1 MKLGTYPWAAHGH
14 MDTTVFFLKGLVV
27 GFVIAAPVGPVGI
40 LCIRRTLAL
49 GKLAGYTT
57 GLGATMA
64 DTIFGFVAAFG
75 LGFIAAELAGL
86 QEMFRAFGSALLCLI
101 GAMTLFDRRVSTP
114 ATPMRGNVI
123 TNFAS
128 AFLITITNPI
138 TFVSFAGIFA
148 AIGIPDI
155 TDDLTRGVLLIGGV
169 FIGAGAWWSF
179 LTTLAGLFR
188 VRVTDVTIRY
198 INRVSG
204 ILILAFGIIL
214 LATVMGAN
222 IEMFGYRL

>member
-1 MKLGTYPWAAHGH
+1 
-14 MDTTVFFLKGLVV
+14 MDTTVFFLKGLIV

-57 GLGATMA
+57 GLGATAA
-64 DTIFGFVAAFG
+64 DTIFGFVVAFG
-75 LGFIAAELAGL
+75 LGFVAAELIGL
-86 QEMFRAFGSALLCLI
+86 QDLLRAFGSILLCLI
-101 GAMTLFDRRVSTP
+101 GGKTLFDHRVSTP

-128 AFLITITNPI
+128 AFLITITNPL
-138 TFVSFAGIFA
+138 TFISFAGIFA

-155 TDDLTRGVLLIGGV
+155 TDDLTRGVVLIGGV

-179 LTTLAGLFR
+179 LTTVAGFFR
-188 VRVTDVTIRY
+188 VRVTDVTIRW

-204 ILILAFGIIL
+204 ILILGFGIIL
-214 LATVMGAN
+214 LATVLGAE
-222 IEMFGYRL
+222 IDMFGYRL